1 MKKFLIALL
10 SLAVLFS
17 FAACDNNQTSS
28 GEGAI
33 ATITARQNEVYV
45 EGEIADPADFT
56 FTGYTVNNTPVSID
70 SADVTFVDPAALV
83 AGNGNKYSVIYNGVA
98 FENVIA
104 VKAEDVTSIS
114 VDATGSKA
122 VYYAVL
128 DSSTYAGT
136 GIPTARTVDKTG
148 IVVTAKYNDGEKVVD
163 NSVVSFTNST
173 WTKGEQTVNVTFA
186 SQPASYKINVLE
198 NTVESVSLEKTAD
211 YTVYKTSTVSDAT
224 GDAFKIQYADATTGV
239 LDTDASGIY
248 MQAKYIGGEV
258 VVVPESLVKY
268 LDTSANTY
276 TISAANTITFPKTA
290 NDTTFTVTASYNGAD
305 TPKQFTREGY
315 SQTVALADDSIVGVE
330 WTVPAEIAK
339 GDYKSTTAPTG
350 LSVTVKTASGSPY
363 YKSSAAV
370 TVSYN
375 GAADEGDTDYFVIE
389 PLTIPATEV
398 GNLVDI
404 KASAYINGAEEPYTT
419 SFTARVK

>member
-17 FAACDNNQTSS
+17 FAACDNNQTTS

-70 SADVTFVDPAALV
+70 SADVTFVNPSALA
-83 AGNGNKYSVIYNGVA
+83 AGNGNNYSVIYNGVVFNNA
-98 FENVIA
+98 IA
-104 VKAEDVTSIS
+104 VTAEDVTGIS
-114 VDATGSKA
+114 VNTDDSKA

-173 WTKGEQTVNVTFA
+173 WTKGKQTVTVTFA
-186 SQPASYKINVLE
+186 TQTASYEINVLE

-211 YTVYKTSTVSDAT
+211 YTVYKTSTVSDTT

-239 LDTDASGIY
+239 LDDDASGIY

-258 VVVPESLVKY
+258 VVVPETLVKY

-276 TISAANTITFPKTA
+276 TIAAATNITFPKTA
-290 NDTTFTVTASYNGAD
+290 NDTSFTVTASYNGAD
-305 TPKQFTREGY
+305 TPMEFEREGY
-315 SQTVALADDSIVGVE
+315 PQTIALADDSIVGVE
-330 WTVPAEIAK
+330 WTLPTEIAD
-339 GDYKSTTAPTG
+339 GNYNSTTAPTG
-350 LSVTVKTASGSPY
+350 LSVTVKTASGSAY

-370 TVSYN
+370 TVNYN

-389 PLTIPATEV
+389 PLEIPATQV
-398 GNLVDI
+398 GNLVEI
-404 KASAYINGAEEPYTT
+404 TASAYINGAEEPYTT
-419 SFTARVK
+419 SFTARVE